1 MLVLSLLR
9 TYSGWYG
16 RLKSITICLDRRVA
30 AEMYCIGECSLMYI
44 YVSTYSDQ
52 AEAHR
57 QKTRAARERRAQ
69 RIATKRDALF
79 GAAESDKKAKK

>member
-1 MLVLSLLR
+1 
-9 TYSGWYG
+9 
-16 RLKSITICLDRRVA
+16 
-30 AEMYCIGECSLMYI
+30 MYI